1 MSKTKHS
8 FSEAFQ
14 ELEELTEWF
23 EREDVD
29 LDEGIKKFERGLK
42 LAQICKKKLAE
53 VENKVTE
60 LKAEFQQ
67 ITDDEA

>member
-1 MSKTKHS
+1 MPKTS
-8 FSEAFQ
+8 PNFSAAFQ

-53 VENKVTE
+53 VEHKVTE

-67 ITDDEA
+67 ITDDES